1 VSPHGPYARHR
12 GFYTKYGD
20 VTPLLRRDEDQFVI
34 FGSGEHVAIDFD
46 ASTLPPVREGWTR
59 DYEIYLN
66 GYVKDMDFYG
76 AFSQTVAPLPFRQM
90 PGYPYPPSISYP
102 DAHREYQLEWNT
114 REVSDESA
122 ASYRFQY
129 GGDRP
134 QTRY

>member
-1 VSPHGPYARHR
+1 MFEDVSRHGPYARHR

-46 ASTLPPVREGWTR
+46 ASALPPVREGWTR

-90 PGYPYPPSISYP
+90 PGYPYPSIGCLP
-102 DAHREYQLEWNT
+102 
-114 REVSDESA
+114 
-122 ASYRFQY
+122 
-129 GGDRP
+129 
-134 QTRY
+134 